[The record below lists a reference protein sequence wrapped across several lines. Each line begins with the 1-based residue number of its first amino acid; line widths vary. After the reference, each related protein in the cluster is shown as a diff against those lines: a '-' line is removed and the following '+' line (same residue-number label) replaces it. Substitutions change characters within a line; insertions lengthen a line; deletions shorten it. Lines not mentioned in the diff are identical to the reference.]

1 MRAPSAWN
9 FFGFSRNSLIS
20 STASSTHAPSLKP
33 IFGESGVIRFAR
45 DLPKLI
51 TFEPPP
57 WTWFIRKIQKP
68 NRSTKGSREVRV
80 DHHGDEPTPFE
91 LKSTFALSIA

>member
-1 MRAPSAWN
+1 
-9 FFGFSRNSLIS
+9 
-20 STASSTHAPSLKP
+20 LKP

-57 WTWFIRKIQKP
+57 CTWFMRKIQKP
-68 NRSTKGSREVRV
+68 NSRTNGSSEVRI

-91 LKSTFALSIA
+91 LKVTFFATIVFSSWASASGLA

>member
-1 MRAPSAWN
+1 
-9 FFGFSRNSLIS
+9 
-20 STASSTHAPSLKP
+20 LKP
-33 IFGESGVIRFAR
+33 IFGASGVIRFAR

-57 WTWFIRKIQKP
+57 CTWFMRKIQKP
-68 NRSTKGSREVRV
+68 NRSTNGSRPVRI

-91 LKSTFALSIA
+91 LKSTGECHRFIACSIANSDWSSRSGSVTCASLR

>member
-1 MRAPSAWN
+1 M
-9 FFGFSRNSLIS
+9 
-20 STASSTHAPSLKP
+20 KP

-57 WTWFIRKIQKP
+57 CTWFIKKIQKP
-68 NRSTKGSREVRV
+68 IRRTNGSNEMRSEL
-80 DHHGDEPTPFE
+80 HHEPPTPFE
-91 LKSTFALSIA
+91 SYFTLAFCRSVCSCGKTVSAG